1 MAVNKH
7 KTLTTMNQQ
16 EWRWQLCRMGI
27 KEWYWW
33 NKKWRSIE
41 RRRMEYI
48 WKFSTIRTFYS
59 EVLKCTRRISLKW
72 FDRQCL
78 DMLGIYNILT
88 LLRPD
93 FLNVGLTSLF
103 TYPFL
108 CLYEFI
114 YVSGFPTFSVH
125 WFFILNSFYLFF

>member
-1 MAVNKH
+1 
-7 KTLTTMNQQ
+7 
-16 EWRWQLCRMGI
+16 
-27 KEWYWW
+27 
-33 NKKWRSIE
+33 
-41 RRRMEYI
+41 MEYI

-59 EVLKCTRRISLKW
+59 EVLKSTRQISLKW
-72 FDRQCL
+72 FDCQCL

-125 WFFILNSFYLFF
+125 